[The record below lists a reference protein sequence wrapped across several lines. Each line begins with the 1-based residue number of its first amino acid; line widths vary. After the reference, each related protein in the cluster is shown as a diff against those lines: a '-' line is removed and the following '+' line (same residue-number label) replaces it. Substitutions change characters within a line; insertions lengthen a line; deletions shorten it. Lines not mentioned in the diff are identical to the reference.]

1 LAQAVV
7 GDVFIAMEQ
16 VEVIVQYVL
25 MILIA
30 HSVMDQEIILVL
42 FVTEQATNLI

>member
-1 LAQAVV
+1 
-7 GDVFIAMEQ
+7 DVFSAMDQ
-16 VEVIVQYVL
+16 VELIVQYVL

-30 HSVMDQEIILVL
+30 HSVMEEEIILVL